1 MGVTLL
7 VGREDDL
14 CCRLVKERL
23 SAAGREFIFL
33 HENELF
39 PGLNFAWE
47 LKQGK
52 TSGCIGLGS
61 ACVRLDQLDGVFAR
75 FSGITT
81 SAEEHATKDGQYL
94 NSEWH
99 ALARGLVESLACP
112 VVNRLRPELWYK
124 MRLGVP
130 DIISLA
136 PGQRFRLPRTMVTSS
151 IAEARSFFHRCGK
164 RMRYSPLSLPSD
176 YLIEREEDVEK
187 LEPLSKTL
195 PLALTAVVEGQGLSA
210 FVVGPEVVFDGPRHE
225 LAAQYC
231 LDAAA
236 SLGLNFCEFELVL
249 TPGGEC
255 YCLSIQYAPSLI
267 WCAEETRA
275 AVVEQLTAI
284 LSPSQSS
291 GSRRIAA

>member
-7 VGREDDL
+7 IGREDDV
-14 CCRLVKERL
+14 CCGLVKDRL

-33 HENELF
+33 HENQLF

-47 LKQGK
+47 LNQEK
-52 TSGCIGLGS
+52 TSGCVGLDS
-61 ACVRLDQLDGVFAR
+61 KCVRLDQLDGVLAR

-99 ALARGLVESLACP
+99 ALARGFVESLACP

-124 MRLGVP
+124 MRLNVP

-136 PGQRFRLPRTMVTSS
+136 PAQRLRLPRTMVTTSVS
-151 IAEARSFFHRCGK
+151 QARSFFHSCGK
-164 RMRYSPLSLPSD
+164 RMRYSPLSMPSD
-176 YLIEREEDVEK
+176 YLIEREEDLEK

-195 PLALTAVVEGQGLSA
+195 PLALTAVVEGHSMSA
-210 FVVGPEVVFDGPRHE
+210 FVVGSKVIFDGPRHE
-225 LAAQYC
+225 LAARCC
-231 LDAAA
+231 LDAAT
-236 SLGLNFCEFELVL
+236 SLGLNFCEFDLVI

-255 YCLSIQYAPSLI
+255 FCFGISYAPSLI
-267 WCAEETRA
+267 WCAEETRS

-284 LSPSQSS
+284 LSSSQSS
-291 GSRRIAA
+291 ETRRIAA